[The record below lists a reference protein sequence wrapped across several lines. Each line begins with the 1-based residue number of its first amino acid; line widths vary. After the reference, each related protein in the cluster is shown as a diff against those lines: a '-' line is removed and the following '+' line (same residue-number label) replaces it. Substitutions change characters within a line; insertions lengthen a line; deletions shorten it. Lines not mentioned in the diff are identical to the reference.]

1 MMGFLTVLQQMGV
14 IAVLVAIG
22 VFVGKRGIV
31 DTVSSKSISTLVVDI
46 CNPALMLTSVLGG
59 SITADHAEL
68 LTAGAV
74 AVIFYAVLVL
84 VGFVLPALLRVE
96 TDKRRFYNM
105 MCVYTN
111 VGFIGI
117 PVAHAVLPPD
127 GMLCVL
133 VCNVMYSLLFYTH
146 GVTVLSGSKEKI
158 RPTQILSPGT
168 IAAVLSILI
177 VWFRVSL
184 PDAVSETIA
193 YVGNA
198 TVFLSMML
206 LGVSIARSGL
216 LEGIK
221 SVRLWL
227 FILVRM
233 VALPAL
239 LAVILKCL
247 NLDPIITAGMCL
259 MAAMPV
265 GNLPLIQAE
274 KTGEDTTIL
283 SRAIAVTTAVSMIT
297 ITVFMVVLA

>member
-1 MMGFLTVLQQMGV
+1 MGFLTVVQQMGV

-31 DTVSSKSISTLVVDI
+31 DNMSSKSISTIVVDI

-59 SITADHAEL
+59 SITADHTEL

-74 AVIFYAVLVL
+74 AVIFYAVLVII
-84 VGFVLPALLRVE
+84 GFVLPALLRIE

-105 MCVYTN
+105 MCIYTN

-146 GVTVLSGSKEKI
+146 GVAVLSGNKQKI
-158 RPTQILSPGT
+158 SPLKILSPGT

-177 VWFRVSL
+177 VWFRISL
-184 PDAVSETIA
+184 PEAVNETIS
-193 YVGNA
+193 YVGGA

-221 SVRLWL
+221 SIKLWL
-227 FILVRM
+227 FILIRM
-233 VALPAL
+233 IALPAL
-239 LAVILKCL
+239 LAVILKL
-247 NLDPIITAGMCL
+247 MNLDPVITAGMCL

>member
-1 MMGFLTVLQQMGV
+1 MGFLTVVQQMGV

-31 DTVSSKSISTLVVDI
+31 DNMSSKSISTIVVDI

-59 SITADHAEL
+59 SITADHTEL

-74 AVIFYAVLVL
+74 AVIFYAVLVII
-84 VGFVLPALLRVE
+84 GFVLPALLRIE

-105 MCVYTN
+105 MCIYTN

-146 GVTVLSGSKEKI
+146 GVAVLSGNKEKI
-158 RPTQILSPGT
+158 SPLKILSPGT

-177 VWFRVSL
+177 VWFRISL
-184 PDAVSETIA
+184 PEAVNETIS
-193 YVGNA
+193 YVGGA

-221 SVRLWL
+221 SVKLWL
-227 FILVRM
+227 FILIRM
-233 VALPAL
+233 IALPAL
-239 LAVILKCL
+239 LAVILKL
-247 NLDPIITAGMCL
+247 MNLDPVITAGMCL

>member
-1 MMGFLTVLQQMGV
+1 MGFLTVVQQMGV

-31 DTVSSKSISTLVVDI
+31 DNMSSKSISTIVVDI

-59 SITADHAEL
+59 SITADHTEL

-74 AVIFYAVLVL
+74 AVIFYAVLVII
-84 VGFVLPALLRVE
+84 GFVLPALLRIE

-105 MCVYTN
+105 MCIYTN

-146 GVTVLSGSKEKI
+146 GVAVLSGNKQKI
-158 RPTQILSPGT
+158 SPLKILSPGT

-177 VWFRVSL
+177 VWFRISL
-184 PDAVSETIA
+184 PEAVNETIS
-193 YVGNA
+193 YVGGA

-221 SVRLWL
+221 SVKLWL
-227 FILVRM
+227 FILIRM
-233 VALPAL
+233 IALPAL
-239 LAVILKCL
+239 LAVILKL
-247 NLDPIITAGMCL
+247 MNLDPVITAGMCL

>member
-1 MMGFLTVLQQMGV
+1 MGFLTVIQQMGV

-31 DTVSSKSISTLVVDI
+31 DNMSSKSISTIVVDI

-59 SITADHAEL
+59 SITADHTEL
-68 LTAGAV
+68 LIASAV

-84 VGFVLPALLRVE
+84 IGFVLPAILKVE

-146 GVTVLSGSKEKI
+146 GVAVLSGNKQKI
-158 RPTQILSPGT
+158 SPLKILSPGT

-177 VWFRVSL
+177 VWFHLSL
-184 PDAVSETIA
+184 PDAVNETIS

-216 LEGIK
+216 LDGIK
-221 SVRLWL
+221 SLRLWL
-227 FILVRM
+227 FILIRM

-239 LAVILKCL
+239 LAVILKAL
-247 NLDPIITAGMCL
+247 NLDPVITAGMCL

-283 SRAIAVTTAVSMIT
+283 SHAIAVTTAVSIIT
-297 ITVFMVVLA
+297 ITVFMVVLS